1 MLVGE
6 QKHGNRSGVAE
17 CQLAHGMISTSPQS
31 YLSQVLNLHWRSPE
45 YGDLRYRSKQSI
57 LSHSEGWWF
66 VGEQK
71 HGNRSGVAECQLA
84 HGMMALRAGKT
95 SIAVCARTSAA

>member
-1 MLVGE
+1 
-6 QKHGNRSGVAE
+6 
-17 CQLAHGMISTSPQS
+17 MILIETKSIDCKC
-31 YLSQVLNLHWRSPE
+31 LHI
-45 YGDLRYRSKQSI
+45 K
-57 LSHSEGWWF
+57 SEGWWR

-95 SIAVCARTSAA
+95 SIAVCTRTTAA